1 MKIKRASD
9 DSQNMAQS
17 GDSILRSLQNTA
29 LLPPDLIV
37 RESIQN
43 ALDASKKDV
52 KSTKV
57 DYTLRSFESSRLIPH
72 FEGIEDTLSE
82 RYRGIQNFLAISDRN
97 TVGLTG
103 DYRSNDSEGNFQ
115 KLVFSIGKN
124 QEADGAG
131 GSWGMGKTSYF
142 HIGAGLVIYY
152 TRIQTGEGYEERLI
166 ASLIESPKK
175 AHRLLTDNTR
185 GIAWWG
191 RYEDGSNH
199 LLPITDHEDIQKFMD
214 IFGLNT
220 YKDDET
226 GTTIIIPFLKKSPS
240 NNSLNEESLPW
251 EQDWIDSLKMAVKR
265 WYAPRLINTEY
276 PGSALICRINGE
288 IIGLTME
295 PTFALMRDLYTS
307 ALTRKSV
314 SKNIEVK
321 PIFLARQ
328 AMANNKEPIGHI
340 AFALPEA
347 NELKMTSPN
356 NLPSPTAYITSNPD
370 DIDAVQK
377 IVAFARKPG
386 MIVKYDINGNWSQGV
401 SIADR
406 NLMAFFVPNSQG
418 ELYLKLQEKGFKTLE
433 QYLRKGEKADHADWF
448 DQSDV
453 RPKIISRIIRE
464 VKDTLSN
471 EINNSGK
478 DVTTHASE
486 RLARRFGKIL
496 LPSPGFGKASSL
508 ETPKETRSKNKISRN
523 RKVDLSITG
532 TEFVSEGRIRISFTT
547 FLKGDAVISPR
558 ILTQDKNMGI
568 EKWHKTFG
576 DFPFPVIIEGF
587 SWDKDNYDF
596 KYQVN
601 SGKSVV
607 IKNSAPL
614 TAKGTLTLKLLSAE
628 YQPILAIRQIKEEK

>member
-9 DSQNMAQS
+9 DLQNMAQS
-17 GDSILRSLQNTA
+17 GDSILRSLQNTDFS
-29 LLPPDLIV
+29 LSDLIV

-43 ALDASKKDV
+43 ALDASKKGS

-57 DYTLRSFESSRLIPH
+57 DYTLRSFEASQLIPH
-72 FEGIEDTLSE
+72 FEGIEDTLNKN
-82 RYRGIQNFLAISDRN
+82 YRGLQDFLAISDRN

-103 DYRSNDSEGNFQ
+103 DYYSDNSEGNFQ

-142 HIGAGLVIYY
+142 RVGAGLVIYY
-152 TRIQTGEGYEERLI
+152 TRIQTDEGYEERLI

-175 AHRLLTDNTR
+175 AHRLLKDSTR

-191 RYEDGSNH
+191 RYEDDSNH
-199 LLPITDHEDIQKFMD
+199 LLPITDHEDIKKFMN
-214 IFGLNT
+214 IFGLDT

-226 GTTIIIPFLKKSPS
+226 GTTIIIPFLEKSLS
-240 NNSLNEESLPW
+240 NRLPNEKFLPW
-251 EQDWIDSLKMAVKR
+251 EQDRVDSLKMAVKR
-265 WYAPRLINTEY
+265 WYAPRLINDKY

-288 IIGLTME
+288 LIGFTME
-295 PTFALMRDLYTS
+295 PTFTLMKALYTS
-307 ALTRKSV
+307 ALTGKSH

-328 AMANNKEPIGHI
+328 AMANTKEPVGYV
-340 AFALPEA
+340 AFILPEVD
-347 NELKMTSPN
+347 ELKMTSPN

-370 DIDAVQK
+370 DTDVVQK

-386 MIVKYDINGNWSQGV
+386 MVVKYDINGSWSQGV

-406 NLMAFFVPNSQG
+406 NLLAFFVPNSQG
-418 ELYLKLQEKGFKTLE
+418 KLYSKLQEKGFKTLE

-453 RPKIISRIIRE
+453 RPNIISRIIRE
-464 VKDTLSN
+464 VKDTLAN

-478 DVTTHASE
+478 DVTTHTSE

-508 ETPKETRSKNKISRN
+508 EHPKESHSKNKTSRN

-532 TEFVSEGRIRISFTT
+532 TEFVSDGRIRISFTT
-547 FLKGDAVISPR
+547 FLKGDAIISPR
-558 ILTQDKNMGI
+558 ILTQDGNMGI

-576 DFPFPVIIEGF
+576 ALPFPVIIEGF

-601 SGKSVV
+601 SGQSVV
-607 IKNSAPL
+607 IENSAPL
-614 TAKGTLTLKLLSAE
+614 TANGTLTLKLLSAE
-628 YQPILAIRQIKEEK
+628 YQPILAIRQVKE